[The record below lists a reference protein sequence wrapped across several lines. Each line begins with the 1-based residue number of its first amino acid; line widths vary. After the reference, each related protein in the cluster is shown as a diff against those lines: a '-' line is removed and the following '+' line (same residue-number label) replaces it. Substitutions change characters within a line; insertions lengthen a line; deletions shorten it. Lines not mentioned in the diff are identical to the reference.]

1 MKTGELKKY
10 YLLLHSN
17 DSKISTKEEIL
28 PEVGFTLR
36 HHTDQ
41 PKRLTAASCANKNM
55 SIICT

>member
-1 MKTGELKKY
+1 MKTGEQQKY

-55 SIICT
+55 SIICA